1 MARSGQGEEMP
12 DEPKELTEKPRAA
25 APKSLAA
32 EMNEIVRGEHSD
44 PFHFLGPHREYA
56 AGKKVIVVRVFEP
69 EATSVYVLWDR
80 GHGLYPAVRAHAD
93 GVYVANIPEPP
104 PSGTANEDAERA
116 IAPASYRLRISYKD
130 GRTVESYDAYAFP
143 PVLTE
148 FDLHLMGEGT
158 HYLEYEKLGAHVRE
172 IDGVRG
178 VYFAVWAPNARRVS
192 VVGDFNHWDGRT
204 NAMRHR
210 GSSGVWE
217 IFLPGLGEGEIY
229 KFEIISRTGA
239 RLEPKADPY
248 GFCAELRPR
257 SGSVV
262 CDVDRYDWQD
272 AQWMAQRAKRE
283 WLRAPI
289 SIYEVHLG
297 SWRRDGADEKKW
309 LTYRELAETLVPYAK
324 GLGFTHLELMPIT
337 EHPFDGSWGYQTVG
351 YFAATSRYGKPDD
364 FKYFVDRCHAAG
376 LGVIL
381 DWTPAHFPRD
391 AHGLAEFDG
400 THLYEHADPRR
411 GTQPDWGTLVFNYGR
426 NEVQNFL
433 VSNALFWLDKYHI
446 DGLRVDA
453 VASMLYL
460 DYSRKP
466 GEWLPNQ
473 FGGRENLEAIAF
485 IKKMNEMVHQRYP
498 GTLTI
503 AEESTAWPAV
513 SRPTYVGGLGF
524 DLKWNMGWMNDTLKY
539 FAQDAIYRKYHH
551 NQLTFSMM
559 YAFTENFVLP
569 LSHDEVVH
577 GKKSLLSKMPGD
589 DWQKFANLRLLFG
602 YMMAHPGKKLLFMG
616 GELAER
622 HEWAE
627 TRSLEWELEKSPL
640 HRGVQRLVGDL
651 NRIYANEAAL
661 HQVDFDW
668 QGFEWLEVHDVDTSV
683 ISFVRR
689 ASDPGDFVV
698 VICNFTPVVREDY
711 RVGVPVRG
719 YYREILNS
727 DSAYYEGSDAGNLGG
742 LHSDPLGWNNQ
753 PFSLNVTLPP
763 LGVLYFKL
771 DKNEPASE

>member
-1 MARSGQGEEMP
+1 MP

-25 APKSLAA
+25 APQSLAA
-32 EMNEIVRGEHSD
+32 EMDEIVRGEHSD

-56 AGKKVIVVRVFEP
+56 AGKRVVVVRVFEP
-69 EATSVYVLWDR
+69 DATSVYVLWDR
-80 GHGLYPAVRAHAD
+80 GHGLYPAVRTHAD
-93 GVYVANIPEPP
+93 GVYAANIPEPP
-104 PSGTANEDAERA
+104 PSVKEPDGGEQP
-116 IAPASYRLRISYKD
+116 IAPSSYRLRISYKD
-130 GRTVESYDAYAFP
+130 GRTVESFDAYAFP

-158 HYLEYEKLGAHVRE
+158 HYLKYEKLGAHVRE

-178 VYFAVWAPNARRVS
+178 VHFAVWAPNARRVS
-192 VVGDFNHWDGRT
+192 VVGDFNRWDGRT
-204 NAMRHR
+204 NPMRHD

-217 IFLPGLGEGEIY
+217 IFLPGLGEGELY
-229 KFEIISRTGA
+229 KFEIISRTGS

-248 GFCAELRPR
+248 GFCAELRPK
-257 SGSVV
+257 SSSVV
-262 CDVDRYDWQD
+262 YDIDRYKWQD
-272 AQWMAQRAKRE
+272 AEWMMQRAKRE

-289 SIYEVHLG
+289 AAYEVHLG
-297 SWRRDGADEKKW
+297 SWRRGGPDGNRW
-309 LTYRELAETLVPYAK
+309 LTYRELAETLIPYAK
-324 GLGFTHLELMPIT
+324 GLGFTHLELMPIM

-391 AHGLAEFDG
+391 SHGLAEFDG

-411 GTQPDWGTLVFNYGR
+411 GEHPDWGTLVFNYGR

-473 FGGRENLEAIAF
+473 YGGRENLEAIAF
-485 IKKMNEMVHQRYP
+485 IKKMNEMVHERFP
-498 GTLTI
+498 GALTI

-539 FAQDAIYRKYHH
+539 FAQDAIYRKFHH

-651 NRIYANEAAL
+651 NRIYASEAAL

-683 ISFVRR
+683 ISFMRR
-689 ASDPGDFVV
+689 ASDTGDFVV

-719 YYREILNS
+719 FYREILNT

-771 DKNEPASE
+771 DKNEKASE

>member
-1 MARSGQGEEMP
+1 MP
-12 DEPKELTEKPRAA
+12 DEPKVGTTTPRAI
-25 APKSLAA
+25 APQSLAA
-32 EMNEIVRGEHSD
+32 EMTQIVRGDHSD

-56 AGKKVIVVRVFEP
+56 AGKRVIVVRVFEP
-69 EATSVYVLWDR
+69 EATSVYVLWDS
-80 GHGLYPAVRAHAD
+80 GHGLYPGVRSHAD
-93 GVYVANIPEPP
+93 GVYVANIPEPA
-104 PSGTANEDAERA
+104 ANAPGPDAVETA
-116 IAPASYRLRISYKD
+116 IAPTSYRLRISYKD
-130 GRTVESYDAYAFP
+130 GRTVETYDAYAFP
-143 PVLTE
+143 PVLTG

-158 HYLEYEKLGAHVRE
+158 HYLKYEKLGAHVRQT
-172 IDGVRG
+172 DGVSG
-178 VYFAVWAPNARRVS
+178 VHFAVWAPNARRVS
-192 VVGDFNHWDGRT
+192 VVGNFNHWDGRT
-204 NAMRHR
+204 NPMRNC
-210 GSSGVWE
+210 GPSGVWE
-217 IFLPGLGEGEIY
+217 IFLPGLGEGELY
-229 KFEIISRTGA
+229 KFEIISRSGA
-239 RLEPKADPY
+239 LLEPKSDPY
-248 GFCAELRPR
+248 GFCAELRPKT
-257 SGSVV
+257 SSVV
-262 CDVDRYDWQD
+262 YDIDRYTWKD
-272 AQWMAQRAKRE
+272 AEWIATRAKRE

-297 SWRRDGADEKKW
+297 SWRLDGADGKQW

-324 GLGFTHLELMPIT
+324 AMGFTHLELMPIM

-351 YFAATSRYGKPDD
+351 YFSATSRYGKPDD

-391 AHGLAEFDG
+391 THGLAEFDG

-460 DYSRKP
+460 DYSRKA

-485 IKKMNEMVHQRYP
+485 IKKMNEMVHERFP

-539 FAQDAIYRKYHH
+539 FAQDAIYRKFHH

-589 DWQKFANLRLLFG
+589 DWQQFANLRLLFG

-627 TRSLEWELEKSPL
+627 TRSLEWTLEKSAL
-640 HRGVQRLVGDL
+640 HRGVQRLVADL
-651 NRIYANEAAL
+651 NRIYASEAAL

-683 ISFVRR
+683 ISFMRK
-689 ASDPGDFVV
+689 ASDSGDFVA

-719 YYREILNS
+719 FYREILNT
-727 DSAYYEGSDAGNLGG
+727 DSAYYEGTDVGNLGG

-771 DKNEPASE
+771 DKSETHPE

>member
-1 MARSGQGEEMP
+1 MP
-12 DEPKELTEKPRAA
+12 DEPKVGTTTPRAI
-25 APKSLAA
+25 APQSLAA
-32 EMNEIVRGEHSD
+32 EMTQIVRGDHSD

-56 AGKKVIVVRVFEP
+56 AGKRVIVVRVFEP
-69 EATSVYVLWDR
+69 EATSVYVLWDS
-80 GHGLYPAVRAHAD
+80 GHGLYPGVRSHAD
-93 GVYVANIPEPP
+93 GVYVANIPEPA
-104 PSGTANEDAERA
+104 ANAPGPDAVETA
-116 IAPASYRLRISYKD
+116 IAPTSYRLRISYKD
-130 GRTVESYDAYAFP
+130 GRTVETYDAYAFP
-143 PVLTE
+143 PVLTG

-158 HYLEYEKLGAHVRE
+158 HYLKYEKLGAHVRQT
-172 IDGVRG
+172 DGVSG
-178 VYFAVWAPNARRVS
+178 VHFAVWAPNARRVS
-192 VVGDFNHWDGRT
+192 VVGNFNHWDGRT
-204 NAMRHR
+204 NPMRNC
-210 GSSGVWE
+210 GPSGVWE
-217 IFLPGLGEGEIY
+217 IFLPGLGEGELY
-229 KFEIISRTGA
+229 KFEIISRSGA
-239 RLEPKADPY
+239 LLEPKSDPY
-248 GFCAELRPR
+248 GFCAELRPKT
-257 SGSVV
+257 SSVV
-262 CDVDRYDWQD
+262 YDIDRYTWKD
-272 AQWMAQRAKRE
+272 AEWIATRAKRE

-297 SWRRDGADEKKW
+297 SWRLDGADGKQW

-324 GLGFTHLELMPIT
+324 AMGFTHLELMPIM

-351 YFAATSRYGKPDD
+351 YFSATSRYGKPDD

-391 AHGLAEFDG
+391 THGLAEFDG

-460 DYSRKP
+460 DYSRKA

-473 FGGRENLEAIAF
+473 FGGRENLEAIAL
-485 IKKMNEMVHQRYP
+485 IKKMNEMVHERFP

-539 FAQDAIYRKYHH
+539 FAQDAIYRKFHH

-589 DWQKFANLRLLFG
+589 DWQQFANLRLLFG
-602 YMMAHPGKKLLFMG
+602 YMMAHPGKKLIFMG

-627 TRSLEWELEKSPL
+627 TRSLEWALEKSPL
-640 HRGVQRLVGDL
+640 HRGVQRLVADL
-651 NRIYANEAAL
+651 NRIYASEAAL

-683 ISFVRR
+683 ISFMRK
-689 ASDPGDFVV
+689 ASDSGDFVA

-719 YYREILNS
+719 FYREILNT
-727 DSAYYEGSDAGNLGG
+727 DSAYYEGTDVGNLGG

-771 DKNEPASE
+771 DKSGTRPE